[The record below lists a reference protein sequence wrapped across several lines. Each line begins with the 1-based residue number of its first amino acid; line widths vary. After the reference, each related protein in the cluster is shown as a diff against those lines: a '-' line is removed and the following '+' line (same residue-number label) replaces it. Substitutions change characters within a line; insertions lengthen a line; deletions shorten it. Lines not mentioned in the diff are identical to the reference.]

1 MSLILILNIFLNNY
15 QLDGA
20 LNCCRAKSAGKEGSK
35 ERKMLNDY
43 CEMSQEP
50 EDGNIDE
57 SDIDWADLRAFM
69 VNVSKTSTRQQ
80 LQKSVIDDI

>member
-1 MSLILILNIFLNNY
+1 
-15 QLDGA
+15 
-20 LNCCRAKSAGKEGSK
+20 
-35 ERKMLNDY
+35 MLNDY
-43 CEMSQEP
+43 CEMSQVP

-80 LQKSVIDDI
+80 LQKSVIDDSAEQDLLTFAKNTQNLV

>member
-1 MSLILILNIFLNNY
+1 M
-15 QLDGA
+15 
-20 LNCCRAKSAGKEGSK
+20 NCSRARSSGKEGSK

-43 CEMSQEP
+43 CEMSQVP

-69 VNVSKTSTRQQ
+69 VNVSKND
-80 LQKSVIDDI
+80 LQDNSYRNQSLTIYRVI